1 MLILKGDMMPKEEVD
16 MAKYE
21 EELKGLIERQKE
33 EYKSKTNPLFAKMHN
48 LEESEVAELKIEL
61 NKIHEMQ
68 RLDLA
73 NKYGVK
79 LK

>member
-1 MLILKGDMMPKEEVD
+1 MMPKEEVD

>member
-1 MLILKGDMMPKEEVD
+1 MPKEDVD

-33 EYKSKTNPLFAKMHN
+33 EVRHKTNPLFAKMHN
-48 LEESEVAELKIEL
+48 MGDEEIEELKSEL
-61 NKIHEMQ
+61 AKVHEMQ
-68 RLDLA
+68 RVDLA
-73 NKYGVK
+73 NRYGVK